1 MILDQTTHGEGK
13 RMFKVYDKVWIMYN
27 NKPVSKL
34 VFAVIERMNFSKTG
48 TDINYQLV
56 ESRVG
61 ASWESS
67 KYVSPDVIFATKEE
81 LLETL

>member
-1 MILDQTTHGEGK
+1 
-13 RMFKVYDKVWIMYN
+13 MFKVYDKVWMMQTN
-27 NKPVSKL
+27 RPVEML
-34 VFAVIERMNFSKTG
+34 VFAVIERMNFPKTG

-56 ESRVG
+56 SSRVG

-67 KYVSPDVIFATKEE
+67 KYVSPDDIFATKEE